1 MPQQRLGYWQQVSRL
16 EPHNLVFLDEMGV
29 LLGLMRLLRR
39 APKGERVYDI
49 KPFYRGTRVSVIGAI
64 SDSKVLA
71 LKALER
77 SLTGEQFKQ
86 FLQADLAP
94 QLWSGAVVVMDNLPA
109 HKVQGV
115 QDILAQVGAKALYL
129 SPYSPEFNPIEH
141 WWWELKAFIR
151 RFVPKTKETLVKLLH
166 LGSRLSSSKT
176 LRNYFAHC
184 CYCAS

>member
-1 MPQQRLGYWQQVSRL
+1 
-16 EPHNLVFLDEMGV
+16 MGV
-29 LLGLMRLLRR
+29 LLGLMRLMGR
-39 APKGERVYDI
+39 ARQGERVYDI
-49 KPFYRGTRVSVIGAI
+49 KPFYRGTRVNVIGAI

-71 LKALER
+71 LQALDR
-77 SLTGEQFKQ
+77 SLSGEQFKQ
-86 FLQADLAP
+86 FLQEHLVP

-115 QDILAQVGAKALYL
+115 HAFLAEVGAKALYL

-141 WWWELKAFIR
+141 GWWELKAFIR

-166 LGSRLSSSKT
+166 LGGMLSSSQT
-176 LRNYFAHC
+176 LRNYFVHC